1 MNRNKIFIILL
12 LFYTLPL
19 AAIIKTGVEAPYFQ
33 VADGNN
39 RTLYSTDL
47 QGRVIIGFYESR
59 DTSDKNNALK
69 DELNSFRSGSKG
81 TVKQETFRLAVIDAS
96 SANIATSWAWRKNM
110 KKKSAELEI
119 HIYGDWDGR
128 MKRDFSFP
136 ENESVFIIIDRKNVV
151 RYIYAGKVPKS
162 EFVNIKTLIKKIY
175 SE

>member
-19 AAIIKTGVEAPYFQ
+19 AALIKTGVRAPYFQ
-33 VADGNN
+33 VTDGNN

-59 DTSDKNNALK
+59 DTSEKNNALK
-69 DELNSFRSGSKG
+69 DELNSFRSGAAG
-81 TVKQETFRLAVIDAS
+81 TVKQKTFRLAVIDAS

-110 KKKSAELEI
+110 KKKSAELGI
-119 HIYGDWDGR
+119 HIYGDWNGK

-136 ENESVFIIIDRKNVV
+136 ENESVFIIIDRKNIV
-151 RYIYAGKVPKS
+151 RYTCAGKVPET
-162 EFVNIKTLIKKIY
+162 EFVKIKNLIKKIF